1 MSLVELKNVSKIYGL
16 GKARVRALD
25 GVTLNIE
32 KGEFMSIMGPSGS
45 GKTTLLNVVGCLDRP
60 TSGEVKIGGRDV
72 TQMSVGELNALRLRK
87 LGFVFQTFNLVP
99 TLTALENVEFR
110 LSLAGL
116 NGSEQRRQATKLLK
130 LVGLGGRLKHRPN
143 QMSAG
148 ERQRIA
154 IARALT
160 NDPELVLADEP
171 TGNLDTAIGREIIAL
186 MRDLNRKFE
195 KTFIIVTHNPEVARA
210 TDRVVILKDGKIAKE
225 EKKRKEK
232 R

>member
-16 GKARVRALD
+16 GQAKVRALD
-25 GVTLNIE
+25 GVTLDIE

-60 TSGEVKIGGRDV
+60 TSGEVRMGGRDV
-72 TQMSVGELNALRLRK
+72 TQMSAGELNELRLRK

-116 NGSEQRRQATKLLK
+116 NGSEQRRQATKLLE
-130 LVGLGGRLKHRPN
+130 LVGLGGRLKHMPN

-195 KTFIIVTHNPEVARA
+195 KTFVIVTHNPEVAGA
-210 TDRVVILKDGKIAKE
+210 TDRVVVLKDGKIVKE
-225 EKKRKEK
+225 EKRRKG
-232 R
+232 

>member
-16 GKARVRALD
+16 GQARVRALD

-72 TQMSVGELNALRLRK
+72 TQMSTSELNALRLRK

-99 TLTALENVEFR
+99 TLTALENVELR

-116 NGSEQRRQATKLLK
+116 NGLEQRKQATKLLK

-148 ERQRIA
+148 ERQRIS

-186 MRDLNRKFE
+186 MRDLNRKFD

-210 TDRVVILKDGKIAKE
+210 TDRVVVLKDGKIA
-225 EKKRKEK
+225 REK

>member
-16 GKARVRALD
+16 GPARVRALD
-25 GVTLNIE
+25 SVTLNIE

-72 TQMSVGELNALRLRK
+72 TQMSTSELNALRLRK

-99 TLTALENVEFR
+99 TLTALENVELR

-116 NGSEQRRQATKLLK
+116 NGFEQRGQATKLLK
-130 LVGLGGRLKHRPN
+130 LVGLGSRLKHRPN

-154 IARALT
+154 IARSLT

-171 TGNLDTAIGREIIAL
+171 TGNLDTTIGREIIAL

-195 KTFIIVTHNPEVARA
+195 KTFIIVTHNPEVART
-210 TDRVVILKDGKIAKE
+210 TDRVVILKDGKIV
-225 EKKRKEK
+225 KEK
-232 R
+232 RKR

>member
-16 GKARVRALD
+16 GSARVRALD
-25 GVTLNIE
+25 GVTLNIQ

-45 GKTTLLNVVGCLDRP
+45 GKTTLLNVIGCLDKP

-72 TQMSVGELNALRLRK
+72 TQMSTGELNALRLRK

-99 TLTALENVEFR
+99 TLTALENVELR

-171 TGNLDTAIGREIIAL
+171 TGNLDTTIGKEIVAL

-195 KTFIIVTHNPEVARA
+195 KTFIIVTHNPEVAWA
-210 TDRVVILKDGKIAKE
+210 TDRVVVLKDGKIVKE
-225 EKKRKEK
+225 ERKR
-232 R
+232 

>member
-1 MSLVELKNVSKIYGL
+1 MPLVELKNVSKIYGL
-16 GKARVRALD
+16 GQARVRALD

-72 TQMSVGELNALRLRK
+72 TQMSTSELNALRLRK

-99 TLTALENVEFR
+99 TLTALENVELR

-116 NGSEQRRQATKLLK
+116 NGLEQRRQATKLLK

-148 ERQRIA
+148 ERQRIS

-186 MRDLNRKFE
+186 MRDLNRKFD

-210 TDRVVILKDGKIAKE
+210 TDRVVVLKDGKIA
-225 EKKRKEK
+225 REK

>member
-16 GKARVRALD
+16 GQARVRALD

-99 TLTALENVEFR
+99 TLTALENVELR

-171 TGNLDTAIGREIIAL
+171 TGNLDTTIGREIIAL

-195 KTFIIVTHNPEVARA
+195 KTFIIVTHNPEVART

-225 EKKRKEK
+225 ERKEK

>member
-1 MSLVELKNVSKIYGL
+1 MPLVELKNVSKIYGL
-16 GKARVRALD
+16 GQARVRALD

-72 TQMSVGELNALRLRK
+72 MQMSTSELNALRLRK

-99 TLTALENVEFR
+99 TLTALENVELR

-116 NGSEQRRQATKLLK
+116 NGLEQRRQATKLLK

-148 ERQRIA
+148 ERQRIS

-186 MRDLNRKFE
+186 RRDLNRKFE
-195 KTFIIVTHNPEVARA
+195 KTFIIVTHNPEVAQA
-210 TDRVVILKDGKIAKE
+210 TDRVVVLKDGKIA
-225 EKKRKEK
+225 REK

>member
-1 MSLVELKNVSKIYGL
+1 MPLVELKNVSKIYGL
-16 GKARVRALD
+16 GRASVKALD
-25 GVTLNIE
+25 GVTLNVE

-45 GKTTLLNVVGCLDRP
+45 GKTTLLNIIGCLDRP
-60 TSGEVKIGGRDV
+60 TSGKVKIGGRDV
-72 TQMSVGELNALRLRK
+72 TQMSTKELNALRLRK

-99 TLTALENVEFR
+99 TLTALENVELR

-116 NGSEQRRQATKLLK
+116 NGSKQREEATRLLK

-143 QMSAG
+143 EMSAG

-171 TGNLDTAIGREIIAL
+171 TGNLDTTIGREIISL
-186 MRDLNRKFE
+186 MRELNRKFG
-195 KTFIIVTHNPEVARA
+195 KTFIIVTHNPEVAGA
-210 TDRVVILKDGKIAKE
+210 TDRVVTLKDGKIVRD
-225 EKKRKEK
+225 KRK

>member
-1 MSLVELKNVSKIYGL
+1 MPLVELKNVSKIYGL
-16 GKARVRALD
+16 GQARVRALD

-72 TQMSVGELNALRLRK
+72 MQMSTSELNALRLRK

-99 TLTALENVEFR
+99 TLTALENVELR

-116 NGSEQRRQATKLLK
+116 NSFEQRRQATKLLK

-148 ERQRIA
+148 ERQRIS

-171 TGNLDTAIGREIIAL
+171 TGNLDTAIGKEIIAL

-210 TDRVVILKDGKIAKE
+210 TDRVVVLKDGKIV
-225 EKKRKEK
+225 REK

>member
-16 GKARVRALD
+16 GQARVRALD

-99 TLTALENVEFR
+99 TLTALENVELR

-130 LVGLGGRLKHRPN
+130 LVGLGGRLKHIPN

-171 TGNLDTAIGREIIAL
+171 TGNLDTTIGREIIAL

-195 KTFIIVTHNPEVARA
+195 KTFIIVTHNPEVART

-225 EKKRKEK
+225 ERKEK

>member
-1 MSLVELKNVSKIYGL
+1 MPLVELKNVSKIYGL
-16 GKARVRALD
+16 GQARVRALD

-72 TQMSVGELNALRLRK
+72 MQMSTSELNALRLRK

-99 TLTALENVEFR
+99 TLTALENVELR

-116 NGSEQRRQATKLLK
+116 NGLEQRRQATKLLK

-148 ERQRIA
+148 ERQRIS

-171 TGNLDTAIGREIIAL
+171 TGNLDTAIGKEIIAL

-195 KTFIIVTHNPEVARA
+195 KTFIIVTHNLEVARA
-210 TDRVVILKDGKIAKE
+210 TDRVVVLKDGKIV
-225 EKKRKEK
+225 REK

>member
-1 MSLVELKNVSKIYGL
+1 MPLVELKNVSKIYGL
-16 GKARVRALD
+16 GQARVRALD

-60 TSGEVKIGGRDV
+60 TSGEVKVGGRDV
-72 TQMSVGELNALRLRK
+72 MQMSTSELNALRLRK

-99 TLTALENVEFR
+99 TLTALENVELR

-116 NGSEQRRQATKLLK
+116 NGFEQRRQATKLLE

-148 ERQRIA
+148 ERQRIS

-195 KTFIIVTHNPEVARA
+195 KTFIIVTHNPEVAQA
-210 TDRVVILKDGKIAKE
+210 TDRVVVLKDGKIA
-225 EKKRKEK
+225 REK

>member
-1 MSLVELKNVSKIYGL
+1 MPLVELKNVSKIYGL
-16 GKARVRALD
+16 GQARVRALD

-60 TSGEVKIGGRDV
+60 TSGEVKIGGWDV
-72 TQMSVGELNALRLRK
+72 TQMSTSELNALRLRK

-99 TLTALENVEFR
+99 TLTALENVELR

-116 NGSEQRRQATKLLK
+116 NGLEQRRQATKLLK

-143 QMSAG
+143 QLSAG

-186 MRDLNRKFE
+186 MRDLNRKFD

-210 TDRVVILKDGKIAKE
+210 TDRVVVLKDGKIA
-225 EKKRKEK
+225 REK

>member
-1 MSLVELKNVSKIYGL
+1 MPLVELKNVSKIYGL
-16 GKARVRALD
+16 GRASVRALD

-45 GKTTLLNVVGCLDRP
+45 GKTTLLNIIGCLDRP
-60 TSGEVKIGGRDV
+60 TSGKVKIGGRDV
-72 TQMSVGELNALRLRK
+72 TQMSTKELNALRLRK

-99 TLTALENVEFR
+99 TLTALENVELR
-110 LSLAGL
+110 LSLAGM
-116 NGSEQRRQATKLLK
+116 NGSKQREEATRLLK
-130 LVGLGGRLKHRPN
+130 LVGLEGRLKHRPN
-143 QMSAG
+143 EMSAG

-186 MRDLNRKFE
+186 TRELNRKFG
-195 KTFIIVTHNPEVARA
+195 KTFIIVTHNPEVADA
-210 TDRVVILKDGKIAKE
+210 TDRVVVLKDGKIVRDE
-225 EKKRKEK
+225 RKR
-232 R
+232 

>member
-16 GKARVRALD
+16 GQARVRALD
-25 GVTLNIE
+25 GVTLKIE

-45 GKTTLLNVVGCLDRP
+45 GKTTLLNVIGCLDRP
-60 TSGEVKIGGRDV
+60 TSGEVKIEGRDV
-72 TQMSVGELNALRLRK
+72 VQMSAGELNALRLRK

-160 NDPELVLADEP
+160 NNPELVLADEP

-210 TDRVVILKDGKIAKE
+210 TDRVVVLKDGKIVKE
-225 EKKRKEK
+225 EKKKKEK

>member
-16 GKARVRALD
+16 GSARVRALD
-25 GVTLNIE
+25 GVTLNIQ

-45 GKTTLLNVVGCLDRP
+45 GKTTLLNVIGCLDKP

-72 TQMSVGELNALRLRK
+72 TQMSTGELNALRLRK

-99 TLTALENVEFR
+99 TLTALENVELR

-225 EKKRKEK
+225 ERKEK